1 MRRRDDPTSGAWSD
15 RAAALDTV
23 WPAMRVSPENRS
35 GPMPRQTEPRW
46 ARRGAADATEDQG
59 LRMDLRKQCP
69 EVYDQGQLGSCTANA
84 IGGAL
89 EFDQMKQKQRRPF
102 APSRLFIYYN
112 EREIEGTVDADSGA
126 QIRDGVKSVAT
137 QGACKETTWPY
148 EIDKFRDQ
156 P

>member
-1 MRRRDDPTSGAWSD
+1 MGRQIKGLGWTPAPPDGRDFAYSAPAHVVMR
-15 RAAALDTV
+15 L
-23 WPAMRVSPENRS
+23 
-35 GPMPRQTEPRW
+35 PR
-46 ARRGAADATEDQG
+46 
-59 LRMDLRKQCP
+59 RMDLRKQCP
-69 EVYDQGQLGSCTANA
+69 DVYDQGQLGSCTANA

-137 QGACKETTWPY
+137 QGAC
-148 EIDKFRDQ
+148 
-156 P
+156 